1 MRKITLNESLIRKYW
16 DKNKDTL
23 KSKLIANNEGIISD
37 ITKRHPGQ
45 DVDEQLYRLFKGDVE
60 TFAEYDN
67 LSTRAAIKKTV
78 NTRAF
83 KSQEEFYQES
93 VYNEIKQNK
102 QIYRELR
109 NFFRKEQG
117 RFAEITMPQYKGKV
131 EINNIEYSKYA
142 FTNSYNGAVIYY
154 YTSQSPSSSLY
165 SAFLTKEN
173 YA

>member
-1 MRKITLNESLIRKYW
+1 MRKTTLNESLIRKYW
-16 DKNKDTL
+16 DRNKDTL

-102 QIYRELR
+102 QTYRELR
-109 NFFRKEQG
+109 NFFRDAQG
-117 RFAEITMPQYKGKV
+117 KFTTITMPQYKGKV
-131 EINNIEYSKYA
+131 EINNVEYSKYA
-142 FTNSYNGAVIYY
+142 FSNNGAVIYY
-154 YTSQSPSSSLY
+154 YTSQSPSSSNY